1 MASSSSSSSSS
12 SSADIETYEFGPD
25 ALDDLI
31 ALFPSV
37 SEDWVEA
44 VKQATRRV
52 QEQIFNDPSVCLD
65 PSIATRLGSL
75 SNIVQAIVTTC
86 KSASES
92 IRAASKARDLGGEF
106 RHAVSLSRLAN
117 SE

>member
-12 SSADIETYEFGPD
+12 IESFEFNGEPD

-65 PSIATRLGSL
+65 PSIATRLGAL
-75 SNIVQAIVTTC
+75 SNIVQAIATTC